1 MFGEVLC
8 FRLFSRLLFYKYTFQ
23 EESNHPYNF
32 DYGDYEYQ
40 NAYNT
45 EERQGESIPQ
55 LPSLFDVGRDALN
68 AVASG
73 FDQMAGSLRRI
84 AQNDISQRQGFD
96 FFGFSTWPQ
105 VFSSGAWILPTT
117 FFAGGLLFREE
128 IGTVLEDINT
138 HIENSFIG
146 DVFDTIFGNVVVDWP

>member
-1 MFGEVLC
+1 MFREVYYFC
-8 FRLFSRLLFYKYTFQ
+8 LFSRLLFYKYIFQ

-40 NAYNT
+40 NAHST
-45 EERQGESIPQ
+45 DERQGESIPQ
-55 LPSLFDVGRDALN
+55 LPSLVDVGRDALN

-117 FFAGGLLFREE
+117 FLAGGLLFREE
-128 IGTVLEDINT
+128 IGTVLEEIGT
-138 HIENSFIG
+138 IIENSFVG
-146 DVFDTIFGNVVVDWP
+146 DVYDTIFGNVVVYWP